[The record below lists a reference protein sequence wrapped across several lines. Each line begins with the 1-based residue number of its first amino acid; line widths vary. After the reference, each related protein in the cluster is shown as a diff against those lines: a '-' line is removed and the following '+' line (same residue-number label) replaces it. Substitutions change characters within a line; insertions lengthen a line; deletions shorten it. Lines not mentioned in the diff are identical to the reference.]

1 MKPLNLKTSILS
13 ILVFALGI
21 TLGFSQ
27 QGKTEINR
35 DPKIDVLMNL
45 MKEMNK
51 NDNDSDRYKI
61 QIYSGNRSGAQ
72 KAQSE
77 FKESFSEWYST
88 DVYEPPNFK
97 IWVGNFRTRLE
108 ADRALQQIK
117 KKFPIAFIFKP
128 KK

>member
-21 TLGFSQ
+21 TFGFSQ